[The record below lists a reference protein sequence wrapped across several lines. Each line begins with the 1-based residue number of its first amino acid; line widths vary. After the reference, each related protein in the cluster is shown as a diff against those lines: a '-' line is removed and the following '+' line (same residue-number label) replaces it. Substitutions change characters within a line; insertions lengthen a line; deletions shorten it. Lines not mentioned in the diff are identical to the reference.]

1 MNNIEKILENS
12 EITYQKDISL
22 KDYTTTKVGGP
33 AKFLVTVEKEDDLE
47 KIFGIVKNN
56 KINYLIIGGGS
67 NLLVSDEGFDGV
79 VIINRV
85 TGVKLTDNKIFVKS
99 GTFLSQLVIFS
110 VKNNFTGMEQ
120 LMGIPGTVGGGIY
133 GNAGAYG
140 KSTSEFLE
148 KVKVTDGI
156 KTYWVSKDDLTFS
169 YRDSN
174 FKSDKKLILEAVF
187 DLAKG
192 NKKDIEANFK
202 KILSDRQK
210 KYEKG
215 IYCPG
220 SFFKNIEV
228 KDLPKDILE
237 KIPEEKIVFGK
248 IPAGYLLETVDAKGL
263 KVGDIEVSEKHANF
277 FVNKGK
283 GLAIDFYNL
292 AMLLRQKVFDK
303 FGISLEPEVQIIG
316 FKNNNKKIAIIGF
329 GLEGRDLVKYFINE
343 NFEITVF
350 DRKDERQL
358 DIPKEFKKVKFI
370 TGKNY
375 LSGTL
380 NDFDTI
386 YRSPG
391 VYRYTRK
398 LLDAEK
404 KGVTVSSATQLF
416 FDKCP
421 GKIIAVTGTKGKGT
435 TSSLIYNILEKSGKD
450 VYLVGNIGKPF
461 LEILPKLNSDSQVIM
476 ELSSFQLI
484 DLKKSPNIAVI
495 LNITEDHL
503 DWHKNKE
510 EYIEAKKNI
519 LKYQTKK
526 DFAVINSDYEIPKSF
541 QKITKG
547 KVYLTSSKNEVEGC
561 YVNDKDII
569 LKIDNKK
576 DFIGKVD
583 KLILRGKH
591 NWENVT
597 PAVLASFLSDA
608 DLDVIKDQV
617 FSFKGLEHR
626 LELVGEIN
634 DVTFYNDSF
643 ATGPQPTIAAIN
655 SFKEPLT
662 LILGGYDKGLDYSQ
676 LINEIIKYKNK
687 LKVILIGD
695 LQEKIY
701 DLLSK
706 SFSKENIIKLD
717 KSSMDEII
725 KKAVE
730 ITPKNGVVLL
740 SPAAAS
746 FDMFKD
752 YKERGSLFKKAVL
765 ELK

>member
-1 MNNIEKILENS
+1 MINIEKILENS
-12 EITYQKDISL
+12 GISYKKDVL
-22 KDYTTTKVGGP
+22 LNEFTTTKVGGP
-33 AKFLVTVEKEDDLE
+33 AEFLVTVEKEDDLE
-47 KIFGIVKNN
+47 KVFGLVRNN

-67 NLLVSDEGFDGV
+67 NLLVSGDGFDGV
-79 VIINRV
+79 VIVNRV
-85 TGVKLTDNKIFVKS
+85 SGIRSKDNKVYVKS

-110 VKNNFTGMEQ
+110 VKNGLTGIEE

-140 KSTSEFLE
+140 KSTSDFLE

-156 KTYWVSKDDLTFS
+156 KTFWIFKKDLKFS
-169 YRDSN
+169 YRDSS
-174 FKSDKKLILEAVF
+174 FKIDKKLILEAVF
-187 DLAKG
+187 SLKKE
-192 NKKDIEANFK
+192 NKKIIKDNFK
-202 KILSDRQK
+202 KILKDRQK

-220 SFFKNIEV
+220 SFFKNIEA
-228 KDLPKDILE
+228 KNLPKEILS
-237 KIPEEKIVFGK
+237 KIPKENIVFGK

-263 KVGDIEVSEKHANF
+263 KVGEIEVSEKHANF
-277 FVNKGK
+277 FINKGGGCAK
-283 GLAIDFYNL
+283 DFYDL

-303 FGISLEPEVQIIG
+303 YGIPLEPEVQVIG
-316 FKNNNKKIAIIGF
+316 FKNKNRKIAIIGF
-329 GLEGRDLVKYFINE
+329 GLEGQDLVRYFINKDY
-343 NFEITVF
+343 EITVF

-358 DIPKEFKKVKFI
+358 EIPKDFKKVQFI

-375 LSGTL
+375 LSGSL
-380 NDFDTI
+380 NDFETI

-398 LLDAEK
+398 LFDAEK
-404 KGVTVSSATQLF
+404 KGVIVSSATQLF
-416 FDKCP
+416 FDECP

-435 TSSLIYNILEKSGKD
+435 TSSLIYSILKKSGKD
-450 VYLVGNIGKPF
+450 VFLVGNIGKPF
-461 LEILPKLNSDSQVIM
+461 LEILPKLTDNSWVVM

-484 DLKKSPNIAVI
+484 DLKKSPHIGVI

-503 DWHKNKE
+503 DWHKSKE
-510 EYIEAKKNI
+510 EYINAKKNI

-541 QKITKG
+541 KKISKA
-547 KVYLTSSKNEVEGC
+547 KVYLTSVKNEVEGC
-561 YVNDKDII
+561 YVKDKDIT
-569 LKIDNKK
+569 LKINDKK
-576 DFIGKVD
+576 DLIGNVD

-591 NWENVT
+591 NWENVI
-597 PAVLASFLSDA
+597 PAVLASFLSGA
-608 DLDVIKDQV
+608 DLKSIKDEV
-617 FSFKGLEHR
+617 FSFKGLKHR
-626 LELVGEIN
+626 LELVRVVN
-634 DVTFYNDSF
+634 NVSFYNDSF

-655 SFKEPLT
+655 SFNEPLT
-662 LILGGYDKGLDYSQ
+662 LILGGYDKGLDYSG
-676 LINEIIKYKNK
+676 LIDEITRYKND

-695 LQEKIY
+695 LQEKFY
-701 DLLSK
+701 ELLSK
-706 SFSKENIIKLD
+706 SFSKQNIFKLN
-717 KSSMDEII
+717 KSSMQEII

-752 YKERGSLFKKAVL
+752 YKERGTHFKKAVL